1 MSDRIHIMQESFRNG
16 KTGEDVPGVTIIVD
30 GKLRE
35 VLDVL
40 IRRSSESEDYV
51 QIMHEILLAG
61 VNELMKK
68 K

>member
-1 MSDRIHIMQESFRNG
+1 MSDKIHIMQESFRNG